1 MRSTLIVSAF
11 AALALAA
18 PRPQDIDFTGV
29 DSTPDPDVY
38 SAPTNV
44 TSEEVAIQPASAAL
58 AIASAAVTDV
68 ATTSDPVQ
76 EKRDL
81 TDGLSARGG
90 DCAALPAGSGPAVN
104 KYGYSIAQSNIKLI
118 FISPDTPDAFTSY
131 QPFLD
136 ASNNAPV
143 PQGYTQA
150 FQGLFGSSQTTS
162 YLGFTTL
169 SSYDTVACQE

>member
-1 MRSTLIVSAF
+1 MLDLYFGPSHYFRSAPKLIFEILFIMRSTLIVSAF

-104 KYGYSIAQSNIKLI
+104 KYGYSIAQSN
-118 FISPDTPDAFTSY
+118 
-131 QPFLD
+131 
-136 ASNNAPV
+136 V
-143 PQGYTQA
+143 
-150 FQGLFGSSQTTS
+150 QTHL
-162 YLGFTTL
+162 Y
-169 SSYDTVACQE
+169 